1 MAKES
6 LPQFG
11 AAVYCLPPALQ
22 NEIACSANHKHRLAN
37 VRTGTL
43 PERKP
48 ENVVQQI
55 RINRVTPEENRSQTL
70 IAAHHHCHQEG
81 WL

>member
-1 MAKES
+1 MSGQAHYQS
-6 LPQFG
+6 
-11 AAVYCLPPALQ
+11 
-22 NEIACSANHKHRLAN
+22 S
-37 VRTGTL
+37 
-43 PERKP
+43 KP
-48 ENVVQQI
+48 ENVVQQG